1 MSHEFFKGNDI
12 KIDALINQIN
22 TDAVV
27 SDVATKWGMG
37 GGTVATFYGW
47 ITSSAAAILIGILVT
62 VGGFIVN
69 YYFQRNRHQKE
80 MEFNELRTQ
89 LLLKDEQRKQEMH
102 ELEIQRK
109 KNEL

>member
-1 MSHEFFKGNDI
+1 MSNEFLRASDI

-47 ITSSAAAILIGILVT
+47 ITSSAAAILIGIVVT
-62 VGGFIVN
+62 VGGFVVN
-69 YYFQRNRHQKE
+69 YYFQRKRHQKE

-102 ELEIQRK
+102 ELELQERK
-109 KNEL
+109 HKL